1 MEMKKFCLLSLVLF
15 SVLNISCS
23 RKVHLNKSNIELK
36 KDSTVILKTDSIAT
50 IKSNINLIENSE
62 EIEIKPLIDSLPII
76 IDGKTYFNA
85 VLRHKKTNIV
95 LSNTKDKTVVKN
107 TSKTIQLKKQET
119 ISKKEKDIKSISYI
133 NYIIYIFSIVLFIM
147 LYKFIFNKI
156 YS

>member
-1 MEMKKFCLLSLVLF
+1 MKKFYLLSLVLF

-36 KDSTVILKTDSIAT
+36 KDSTVVLKTDSISI

-62 EIEIKPLIDSLPII
+62 EIEIKPIIDSLPMV

-95 LSNTKDKTVVKN
+95 LSNTEDKTVVKN
-107 TSKTIQLKKQET
+107 TSKSIQLKKQEN
-119 ISKKEKDIKSISYI
+119 ISKKEKDVKSISYI
-133 NYIIYIFSIVLFIM
+133 NYIIYILSIILFII

-156 YS
+156 YN

>member
-1 MEMKKFCLLSLVLF
+1 MKKFYLLSLVLF

-36 KDSTVILKTDSIAT
+36 KDSIVVLKKDSIAT
-50 IKSNINLIENSE
+50 IKTNINLIENSE
-62 EIEIKPLIDSLPII
+62 EIEIKPIVDSLPMI

-107 TSKTIQLKKQET
+107 TSKSIQLKKQEN
-119 ISKKEKDIKSISYI
+119 ISKKEKDVKSISYI
-133 NYIIYIFSIVLFIM
+133 NYIIYIFSIILFII

-156 YS
+156 YN

>member
-1 MEMKKFCLLSLVLF
+1 MKKFYLLSLVLF

-36 KDSTVILKTDSIAT
+36 KDSTVVLKTDSISI

-62 EIEIKPLIDSLPII
+62 EIEIKPIIDSLPMI

-107 TSKTIQLKKQET
+107 TSKIIQLKKQET
-119 ISKKEKDIKSISYI
+119 ISKKEKDVKSISYI
-133 NYIIYIFSIVLFIM
+133 NYIIYIFSIILFII

-156 YS
+156 YN

>member
-1 MEMKKFCLLSLVLF
+1 MKRFYLLSLVLF

-36 KDSTVILKTDSIAT
+36 KDSTVVLKTDSISI

-62 EIEIKPLIDSLPII
+62 EIEIKPIIDSLPMI

-107 TSKTIQLKKQET
+107 TSKSIQLKKQET
-119 ISKKEKDIKSISYI
+119 ISKKEKDVKSISYI
-133 NYIIYIFSIVLFIM
+133 NYIIYIFSIILFII

-156 YS
+156 YN

>member
-1 MEMKKFCLLSLVLF
+1 MKKFCLLSLVLF

>member
-1 MEMKKFCLLSLVLF
+1 MKKFYLLSLVLF
-15 SVLNISCS
+15 SVSNISCS

-36 KDSTVILKTDSIAT
+36 KDSIVVLKTDSISI

-62 EIEIKPLIDSLPII
+62 EIEIKPIIDSLPMV

-107 TSKTIQLKKQET
+107 TSKSIQLKKQEN
-119 ISKKEKDIKSISYI
+119 ISKKEKDVKSISYI
-133 NYIIYIFSIVLFIM
+133 NYIIYIFSIILFII
-147 LYKFIFNKI
+147 LYRYISKYVFL
-156 YS
+156 

>member
-1 MEMKKFCLLSLVLF
+1 MKKFYLLSLVLF

-36 KDSTVILKTDSIAT
+36 KDSTVVLKTDSISI

-62 EIEIKPLIDSLPII
+62 EIEIKPIIDSLPMI

-95 LSNTKDKTVVKN
+95 LSNTKDKTVIKN
-107 TSKTIQLKKQET
+107 TSKSIQLKKQEN
-119 ISKKEKDIKSISYI
+119 ISKKEKDVKSISYI
-133 NYIIYIFSIVLFIM
+133 NYIIYIFSIILFIL

-156 YS
+156 YN

>member
-1 MEMKKFCLLSLVLF
+1 MKKFYLLSLVLF

-36 KDSTVILKTDSIAT
+36 KDSIVVLKKDSIAT
-50 IKSNINLIENSE
+50 IKTNINLIENSE
-62 EIEIKPLIDSLPII
+62 EIEIKPIIDSLPMV
-76 IDGKTYFNA
+76 IDGKTYFNT

-107 TSKTIQLKKQET
+107 TSKSIQLKKQEN
-119 ISKKEKDIKSISYI
+119 ISKKEKDVKSISYI
-133 NYIIYIFSIVLFIM
+133 NYIIYIFSIILFII

-156 YS
+156 YN

>member
-1 MEMKKFCLLSLVLF
+1 MKKFYLLSLVLF

-36 KDSTVILKTDSIAT
+36 KDSTVVLKKDSISI

-62 EIEIKPLIDSLPII
+62 EIEIKPIIDSLPIV

-95 LSNTKDKTVVKN
+95 LSNTKDKTVAKN
-107 TSKTIQLKKQET
+107 TSKSIQLKKQEN
-119 ISKKEKDIKSISYI
+119 ISKKEKDIKIISYI
-133 NYIIYIFSIVLFIM
+133 NYIIYILSIILFII

-156 YS
+156 YN

>member
-1 MEMKKFCLLSLVLF
+1 MQKFYLLSLVLF

-36 KDSTVILKTDSIAT
+36 KDSTVVLKTDSISI

-62 EIEIKPLIDSLPII
+62 EIEIKPIIDSLPMI

-95 LSNTKDKTVVKN
+95 LSNTEDKTVVKN
-107 TSKTIQLKKQET
+107 TSKSIQLKKQET
-119 ISKKEKDIKSISYI
+119 ISKKEKDVKSISYI
-133 NYIIYIFSIVLFIM
+133 NYIIYIFSIILFII

-156 YS
+156 YN

>member
-1 MEMKKFCLLSLVLF
+1 MKKFYLLSLVLF

-36 KDSTVILKTDSIAT
+36 KDSTVVLKTDSISI

-62 EIEIKPLIDSLPII
+62 EIEIKPIIDSLPMV

-107 TSKTIQLKKQET
+107 TSKSIQLKKQET
-119 ISKKEKDIKSISYI
+119 ISKKEKDVKSISYI
-133 NYIIYIFSIVLFIM
+133 NYIIYIFSIILFII

-156 YS
+156 YN

>member
-1 MEMKKFCLLSLVLF
+1 MKRFYLLSLVLF

-36 KDSTVILKTDSIAT
+36 KDSTVVLKTDSISI

-62 EIEIKPLIDSLPII
+62 EIEIKPIIDSLPMV

-95 LSNTKDKTVVKN
+95 LSNTEDKTVVKN
-107 TSKTIQLKKQET
+107 TSKSIQLKKQEN
-119 ISKKEKDIKSISYI
+119 ISKKEKDIKIISYI
-133 NYIIYIFSIVLFIM
+133 NYIIYILSIILFII

-156 YS
+156 YN